1 MFAAVQVYE
10 NWRESQPDNFFAGG
24 EDCVVTI
31 AHEDGKWNDVPCNY
45 NLPYI
50 CKKGTGTVTML
61 SSLTKLKRFSLFRLS
76 DREGRSLSKISCL
89 YMIGFSVYLPAGY
102 QFSCR
107 KSVVGYTSQVAFLLY
122 KRSSLQTLQKL
133 TKCTSEG

>member
-76 DREGRSLSKISCL
+76 DREGRSLSKILLSLHDWVFCVLTSWPPVLMQKISSWLHFTSCFFAL
-89 YMIGFSVYLPAGY
+89 
-102 QFSCR
+102 
-107 KSVVGYTSQVAFLLY
+107 
-122 KRSSLQTLQKL
+122 
-133 TKCTSEG
+133 